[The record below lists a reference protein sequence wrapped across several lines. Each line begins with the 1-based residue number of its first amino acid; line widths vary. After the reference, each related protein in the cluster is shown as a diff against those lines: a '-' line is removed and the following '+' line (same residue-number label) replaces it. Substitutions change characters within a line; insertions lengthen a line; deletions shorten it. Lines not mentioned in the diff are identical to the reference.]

1 MPVIL
6 GPLKLIK
13 ESGSLLDRIAKKVK
27 KNPKGGVCLKKY
39 ENCFICVTQ
48 NCKLRHIKDVAWRF
62 YYLNLPNFS
71 FLTQKSTFHL
81 IFHK

>member
-39 ENCFICVTQ
+39 ENCFFCVTQ
-48 NCKLRHIKDVAWRF
+48 NCKFRHIKDVAWL
-62 YYLNLPNFS
+62 YYLNLQNFS